1 MKKLTLFL
9 LTALLLASVFTGC
22 SASAY
27 MDDPYAGGYS
37 NVSTTRNGTV
47 NGTNGRYAG
56 YGYGYDA
63 NGTYTGTY
71 SNGSYNGTYK
81 PTPAPARPARLRPP
95 RQAAPA
101 ARMEPAPIPV
111 PPPARA

>member
-47 NGTNGRYAG
+47 KRLEDGRLLVRFLSEASAIAPG
-56 YGYGYDA
+56 QSAVFYDGRRVLGGA
-63 NGTYTGTY
+63 FIASQRGIR
-71 SNGSYNGTYK
+71 K
-81 PTPAPARPARLRPP
+81 I
-95 RQAAPA
+95 AADNQDKL
-101 ARMEPAPIPV
+101 
-111 PPPARA
+111 